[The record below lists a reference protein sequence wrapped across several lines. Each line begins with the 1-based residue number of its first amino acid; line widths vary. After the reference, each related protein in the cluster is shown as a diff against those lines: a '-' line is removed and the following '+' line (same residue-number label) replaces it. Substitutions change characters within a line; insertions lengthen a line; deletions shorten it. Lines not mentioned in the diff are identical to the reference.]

1 MILAHQ
7 LPSAPPTC
15 AGQDVRGA
23 VAQQRHAARLAGQA
37 PPSLFECAEL
47 LCTQAAA
54 AEGAAEEGRPAAG
67 SQVLGRQELAAA
79 AGLLPQSDMQ
89 ELRRLVGLLRG
100 MQQAVGREPLAQ
112 AVRRVLHESGLAAW
126 VRQQQEAA
134 ALAREGHG
142 AGCDASQAAT
152 SQEEAEQLPPR
163 LHSVVVKAEQLA
175 AKWQQQGSQVA
186 GPGSDGWPG
195 WLEGGLQGD
204 GGETALASA
213 SQQHQQGLELVTELL
228 VRLAT
233 ETAVDGDAAA
243 GSCAQQAQAA
253 QGCAD
258 HGALTI
264 STIHA
269 AKGLE
274 WDVVLLPS
282 VCDGHLPV
290 PYRPSAMQ
298 QAAGAAGAG
307 SCCEP
312 PDHGAAARAHY
323 EEERRLF
330 HVAATR
336 ARDLLLVSY
345 VQPVAAEGAAEEAGH
360 LSGEL
365 GGAWSAGGGQ
375 MRGRPASTIAL
386 LRIAHR
392 SG

>member
-1 MILAHQ
+1 M
-7 LPSAPPTC
+7 
-15 AGQDVRGA
+15 RGA
-23 VAQQRHAARLAGQA
+23 VAEERHAARLAGQA

-54 AEGAAEEGRPAAG
+54 AEGAAEEGGPAAG

-79 AGLLPQSDMQ
+79 AGLLPQSDLQ

-126 VRQQQEAA
+126 VRQQQGAA
-134 ALAREGHG
+134 ALAREGHD
-142 AGCDASQAAT
+142 AGCDSSQETT

-186 GPGSDGWPG
+186 GPGSDGWHG

-204 GGETALASA
+204 GGATALASA
-213 SQQHQQGLELVTELL
+213 SQQHQQGLELVIELL

-233 ETAVDGDAAA
+233 ETTVDMDADAA
-243 GSCAQQAQAA
+243 GSFVQQAQQAQ
-253 QGCAD
+253 GCRAD
-258 HGALTI
+258 PGALTI

-274 WDVVLLPS
+274 WDAVLLPS

-290 PYRPSAMQ
+290 PYRPSALQ

-307 SCCEP
+307 SCGEL

-336 ARDLLLVSY
+336 AKDLLLVSY
-345 VQPVAAEGAAEEAGH
+345 VQPVAAEGAAEEVCH
-360 LSGEL
+360 MSGEL
-365 GGAWSAGGGQ
+365 GGAWSTEAGAKGG
-375 MRGRPASTIAL
+375 RGGR
-386 LRIAHR
+386 
-392 SG
+392 